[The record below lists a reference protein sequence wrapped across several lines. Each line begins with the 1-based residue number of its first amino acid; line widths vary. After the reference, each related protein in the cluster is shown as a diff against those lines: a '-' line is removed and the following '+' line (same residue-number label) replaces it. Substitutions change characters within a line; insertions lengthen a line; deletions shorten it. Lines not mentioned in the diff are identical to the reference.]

1 MVSQSVFSTLLDDR
15 PCDTSVDWCGWKNER
30 GWKSIKHK
38 DLYQVYQNEGGG
50 GKGSQL
56 LLQKLYKN

>member
-15 PCDTSVDWCGWKNER
+15 PCDISVDWCGWKNER

-38 DLYQVYQNEGGG
+38 DLDQVYQNEGGG
-50 GKGSQL
+50 GKGS
-56 LLQKLYKN
+56 